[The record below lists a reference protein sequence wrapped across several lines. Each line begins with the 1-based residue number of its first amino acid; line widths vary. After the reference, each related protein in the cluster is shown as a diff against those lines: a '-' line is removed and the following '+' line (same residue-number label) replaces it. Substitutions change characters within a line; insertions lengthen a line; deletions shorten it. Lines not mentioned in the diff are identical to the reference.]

1 MAITSTKKVTLSRDT
16 SGNIYDQSTGQRIGP
31 SQLKTYQDQAKTG
44 AITISDLGVGSYK
57 PSADVNSQM
66 INQSQVDADAAINA
80 DIARQKAEGMS
91 GQFYTKPTGEYT
103 TKAYDENNNVIYVKS
118 GEYVKG
124 ASLEKKGGINAA
136 LESGNPNEN
145 LGTDTASELNKN
157 APTDRNGVTALSK
170 EEQDKIAKA
179 SAYRSS
185 ITTEKAPEAPKLAE
199 MEAKLKSGE
208 LAGGAY
214 KTTDLEN
221 EVANLSKIIKDNE
234 MRLRTTLGLNENQPI
249 PLSVIQGRNNEAYN
263 TFKKNVQ
270 VYQDQLTLAQNQL
283 KDKQTAID
291 NYIKY
296 TDMDYD
302 NAKQKFDE
310 DYKKAWDSIV
320 YVDKEMDE
328 AATAAQAAK
337 KDAAAQWTAYSNLF
351 KDGNLDYTGLDEAT
365 KLKITDLEL
374 KAGYPVG
381 TLAAIKNENPNGK
394 LLGQSTN
401 DAGDVTFTFL
411 QPNGDIKTL
420 KVAGA
425 GKKTKATGTG
435 SGSGDGGDLYDEYKA
450 KLMAT
455 VGADGKVNTEE
466 YKRLRTKWGALTN
479 HSISEF
485 DSNFKHLGNM
495 DDPTFV
501 SALSTSTQA
510 VTEEKNLDVN
520 NLLVNARAWVKY
532 YQETE
537 GLTEREAIRKVRD
550 GFYSAYPS
558 LIKEFETVYPNK

>member
-31 SQLKTYQDQAKTG
+31 SELKTYQDQAKAGTV
-44 AITISDLGVGSYK
+44 TISDLGVGSYK
-57 PSADVNSQM
+57 PTADVNAQM
-66 INQSQVDADAAINA
+66 ISQTKVDSDAAINA
-80 DIARQKAEGMS
+80 NIADQKAAGKT
-91 GQFYTKPTGEYT
+91 GQFYSAPTGEYT
-103 TKAYDENNNVIYVKS
+103 TKAYDANNNVIYVKS
-118 GEYVKG
+118 GEYVAG
-124 ASLEKKGGINAA
+124 ASLTPKGGINGA
-136 LESGNPNEN
+136 LMSGNPNEN
-145 LGTDTASELNKN
+145 LGYDTANELNKG
-157 APTDRNGVTALSK
+157 APTDRNGATALSK
-170 EEQDKIAKA
+170 EEQDKINLAA
-179 SAYRSS
+179 SYRNMASG
-185 ITTEKAPEAPKLAE
+185 TEAAPEAPKLAE

-208 LAGGAY
+208 LAGGVY
-214 KTTDLEN
+214 KTTELEE
-221 EVANLSKIIKDNE
+221 EVNNLSKIIKDNE

-310 DYKKAWDSIV
+310 DYKRAWDSIM
-320 YVDKEMDE
+320 YVDKQMGAE
-328 AATAAQAAK
+328 AEAAQAAK

-351 KDGNLDYTGLDEAT
+351 KDGNLTYDALDEAT

-394 LLGQSTN
+394 LLGSSTN

-425 GKKTKATGTG
+425 GKKTKATGDG
-435 SGSGDGGDLYDEYKA
+435 SGSVAGGQLYDTYRD

-455 VGADGKVNTEE
+455 VGADGKVNTEA
-466 YKRLRTKWGALTN
+466 YKRLRTEWGAIKN
-479 HSISEF
+479 HSITEF
-485 DSNFKHLGNM
+485 DSLFKDLGNM

-510 VTEEKNLDVN
+510 ITEEKKLDVN
-520 NLLVNARAWVKY
+520 NLLVNARAYVKDY
-532 YQETE
+532 ESQ
-537 GLTEREAIRKVRD
+537 GLSTREAIRKVRD
-550 GFYSAYPS
+550 EFYSKYPS
-558 LIKEFETVYPNK
+558 LIKEFEVVYPNK

>member
-44 AITISDLGVGSYK
+44 ALTISDLGVGSYK
-57 PSADVNSQM
+57 PSSDVNAQM
-66 INQSQVDADAAINA
+66 INQTQLDADAAVNA
-80 DIARQKAEGMS
+80 GIADQKAAGKT
-91 GQFYTKPTGEYT
+91 GQFFSSPTGEYT
-103 TKAYDENNNVIYVKS
+103 TKAYDTNNNVIYVKS
-118 GEYVKG
+118 GEYVSG
-124 ASLEKKGGINAA
+124 ASLTKKGGINGA
-136 LESGNPNEN
+136 LESENPNEN
-145 LGTDTASELNKN
+145 LAIDTASELNKN
-157 APTDRNGVTALSK
+157 APTDRNGATALSK
-170 EEQDKIAKA
+170 EDQDKINLAA
-179 SAYRSS
+179 SFRNAVAG
-185 ITTEKAPEAPKLAE
+185 TEKAPEAPKLAE
-199 MEAKLKSGE
+199 MEAKLKAGE

-214 KTTDLEN
+214 KTTELEE
-221 EVANLSKIIKDNE
+221 EVTNLSKIIKDNE

-310 DYKKAWDSIV
+310 DYKKAWDSIM

-328 AATAAQAAK
+328 EAAAAQAVK

-351 KDGNLDYTGLDEAT
+351 KDGNLTYDTLDEAT

-374 KAGYPVG
+374 KAGYPIG
-381 TLAAIKNENPNGK
+381 TLAAIQNENPNGK

-425 GKKTKATGTG
+425 GKKTKAT
-435 SGSGDGGDLYDEYKA
+435 SDGGTADGGVLYDTYKA
-450 KLMAT
+450 QLVAAQGT
-455 VGADGKVNTEE
+455 DGFVDT
-466 YKRLRTKWGALTN
+466 YKRLKTQWSALKNQSATG
-479 HSISEF
+479 F
-485 DSNFKHLGNM
+485 DSNFKNLGDMGNP
-495 DDPTFV
+495 DFV
-501 SALSTSTQA
+501 SALTTNTQEIKTKEDVNVNELLTGA
-510 VTEEKNLDVN
+510 LKGIKNLME
-520 NLLVNARAWVKY
+520 
-532 YQETE
+532 QE
-537 GLTEREAIRKVRD
+537 GLEERAARRQVKKQFIED
-550 GFYSAYPS
+550 YP
-558 LIKEFETVYPNK
+558 LYIDEINKIIKD